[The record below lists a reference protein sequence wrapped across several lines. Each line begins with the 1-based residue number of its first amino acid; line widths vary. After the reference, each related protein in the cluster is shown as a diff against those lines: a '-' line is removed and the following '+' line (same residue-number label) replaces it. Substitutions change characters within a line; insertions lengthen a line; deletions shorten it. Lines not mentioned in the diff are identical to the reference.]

1 MSVAGRDGHP
11 NILRQSKTAL
21 FTILSVKTPTCR
33 SAKGGGGGDGDDDG
47 DDDDATD
54 GAKDDGDDPH
64 APLDS

>member
-1 MSVAGRDGHP
+1 MATQTSQVYP
-11 NILRQSKTAL
+11 KTAL
-21 FTILSVKTPTCR
+21 VTILSVKTPTCR